1 MNKNVHKGQI
11 VKSISGRDKGR
22 YFIVIKICPDDMVL
36 ISDGTLRKIQKP
48 KLKKIKHLELTT
60 SLCDAV
66 DQINYDDLQSQNAF
80 IRRQLEILGYSNKRG
95 E

>member
-22 YFIVIKICPDDMVL
+22 YFIVIKICTDDMVL
-36 ISDGTLRKIQKP
+36 ISDGNLRKIQKP

-80 IRRQLEILGYSNKRG
+80 IRRQLEKLGYSNKRG